1 MNPPKGLITFRDLD
15 ICSPHKKR
23 VTRFLIGA
31 ISITFF
37 IVILIIY
44 SNLPNLSIL
53 PVIIITMLLIITF
66 VPDINSLINTPLS
79 VNLNHPCVDDE
90 PIGDAVVSVLLTN
103 GEWKELG
110 NERVR
115 LVEDDLVNG
124 YNLVEDNDN
133 YTLIGP
139 FSSSSNKKRLQKQ
152 IIIINQAL
160 ALRDM
165 VNGIEDPI
173 ESARERENLDF
184 GLLERDWMENEEL
197 EVEGPLAKIMS
208 KE

>member
-1 MNPPKGLITFRDLD
+1 
-15 ICSPHKKR
+15 
-23 VTRFLIGA
+23 
-31 ISITFF
+31 
-37 IVILIIY
+37 
-44 SNLPNLSIL
+44 
-53 PVIIITMLLIITF
+53 MLLIITF

-79 VNLNHPCVDDE
+79 VNLNHPFVDDE
-90 PIGDAVVSVLLTN
+90 PIGDAVVSVFLTN

-160 ALRDM
+160 ALRDV